1 MVENHCGPYKAFLE
15 FCPDICQE
23 SFLGNK
29 GVLMINPN
37 PFGWDYISGF

>member
-1 MVENHCGPYKAFLE
+1 MVENHYGPYKAFLE

-23 SFLGNK
+23 SFLENK